1 MSERRTSSPR
11 SEVRARVGDEVVVAA
26 RRGASTERRGTVEQV
41 QGPEGAPP
49 YVVRWWDDGCI
60 GLVFPGTD
68 ISIGTRHRRHQM
80 KEAS

>member
-1 MSERRTSSPR
+1 MDAR
-11 SEVRARVGDEVVVAA
+11 STPNPGTEVRARVGDDVVVAA
-26 RRGASTERRGTVEQV
+26 RRGARTERRGTVEQV
-41 QGPEGAPP
+41 QGPDGAPP